1 MRSLQSLE
9 VKGQKVFL
17 RVDFNV
23 PLDESGNIRDDTRIK
38 ASLPTLAY
46 LLNNKARVVVC
57 SHLGRPKG
65 KADPKLSLKPV
76 AGRLSELLGRPVKF
90 AGAVVGLEVES
101 LKDGLR
107 DGEVLLLEN
116 VRFQAAETS
125 NDDTFAGQLALGIDV
140 YVNDAF
146 GSCHRAHA
154 SVAAIARHVKTSAPG
169 FLLEKEIKFLGLAVR
184 SPEKPYTAILGG
196 AKVSDKIPVIENL
209 INKVDDIL
217 IGGAMAYTFFK
228 AQGQEVGRSLVED
241 DKKDL
246 ALKIVATAKEKN
258 INFLLPLDHVLA
270 ASPTADHPE
279 KTVDAFPL
287 PADLMAVDIGPRT
300 VTAYSQIIS
309 RAKTIV
315 WNGPLGVFEVPAF
328 SRGTMGIAQA
338 IAQSKALSIV
348 GGGDSVAAVAQ
359 AGLTDRITHISTGGG
374 ASLEFLAYETLPG
387 LEALGWKKP

>member
-1 MRSLQSLE
+1 
-9 VKGQKVFL
+9 
-17 RVDFNV
+17 
-23 PLDESGNIRDDTRIK
+23 
-38 ASLPTLAY
+38 
-46 LLNNKARVVVC
+46 
-57 SHLGRPKG
+57 
-65 KADPKLSLKPV
+65 
-76 AGRLSELLGRPVKF
+76 
-90 AGAVVGLEVES
+90 
-101 LKDGLR
+101 
-107 DGEVLLLEN
+107 
-116 VRFQAAETS
+116 
-125 NDDTFAGQLALGIDV
+125 
-140 YVNDAF
+140 
-146 GSCHRAHA
+146 
-154 SVAAIARHVKTSAPG
+154 VKTSAPG
-169 FLLEKEIKFLGLAVR
+169 FLLEKEVKFLGLAVH

-209 INKVDDIL
+209 INKADDIL

-246 ALKIVATAKEKN
+246 ALKIVATAKEKKV
-258 INFLLPLDHVLA
+258 NFLLPLDHVLA
-270 ASPTADHPE
+270 SALTADHAE
-279 KTVDAFPL
+279 KTADAFPL

-328 SRGTMGIAQA
+328 SRGTTAIAQA
-338 IAQSKALSIV
+338 IAQSKAMSIV

-359 AGLTDRITHISTGGG
+359 AGLTDRISHISTGGG

>member
-38 ASLPTLAY
+38 ASLPTLTY

-90 AGAVVGLEVES
+90 AGAVVGPEVES
-101 LKDGLR
+101 LKSGLR

-116 VRFQAAETS
+116 VRFRAEETS
-125 NDDTFAGQLALGIDV
+125 NDDAFAGQLALGIDV

-154 SVAAIARHVKTSAPG
+154 SVEAIARHVKTSVPG
-169 FLLEKEIKFLGLAVR
+169 FLLEKEIKFLSLAVR

-209 INKVDDIL
+209 INKADDIL

-241 DKKDL
+241 DKKNL
-246 ALKIVATAKEKN
+246 ALKIVAIAMEKKV
-258 INFLLPLDHVLA
+258 NFLLPLDHVLA
-270 ASPTADHPE
+270 AEAKAAKAE
-279 KTVDAFPL
+279 RIADAFPL
-287 PADLMAVDIGPRT
+287 PADLMAVDIGPKT
-300 VTAYSQIIS
+300 VAAYSKIIS

-328 SRGTMGIAQA
+328 SRGTVGIARA
-338 IAQSKALSIV
+338 IAQSTAISIV